1 VFADQVD
8 AAGGTDEVDVPI
20 AAEDFG
26 ELLTNGVVGSRHGGE
41 CRSGCAQG
49 QDWGVWTLGGLP
61 HASVQ
66 TPARVYDA
74 LDRPTMPTL
83 QGKFIVFDGGEGCG
97 KSTQAHLL
105 KAAMEAQGLARVLL
119 VRDPGTTQI
128 GEQIR
133 EVLLNP
139 ANDQMSMRCEMLLYM
154 AARAQ
159 LMKET
164 IGPALARGDVVV
176 SDRFVSSTL
185 AYQLGG
191 DGQTTHDILRVA
203 EIAVNHRW
211 PDLTIILDMPIE
223 GSSARVRPKFTLFP
237 DDPDAG
243 LEKDRIERRP
253 KEYHEQVRRNY
264 LAQAQQM
271 PDRYRVVNADRTP
284 AEVHADVVKA
294 VVGLVGK

>member
-1 VFADQVD
+1 M
-8 AAGGTDEVDVPI
+8 
-20 AAEDFG
+20 AE
-26 ELLTNGVVGSRHGGE
+26 
-41 CRSGCAQG
+41 
-49 QDWGVWTLGGLP
+49 
-61 HASVQ
+61 
-66 TPARVYDA
+66 
-74 LDRPTMPTL
+74 L

-105 KAAMEAQGLARVLL
+105 RDALEAQGSHVLL
-119 VRDPGTTQI
+119 VRDPGTTVI

-133 EVLLNP
+133 EILLNP
-139 ANDQMSMRCEMLLYM
+139 ANNEMSMRCEMLLYM

-164 IGPALARGDVVV
+164 IAPALARGDVVV

-191 DGQTTHDILRVA
+191 EGLTTHDILRVA
-203 EIAVNHRW
+203 EIAVNHHW

-237 DDPDAG
+237 DDPEAG

-271 PDRYRVVNADRTP
+271 PERYRVVNADRTA
-284 AEVHADVVKA
+284 AEVHADVLAA
-294 VVGLVGK
+294 VLELTRHE